1 MAPPFPQKSVF
12 SAEVH
17 LGRINGQGMNGHATS
32 HVGNGHANG
41 KGHALPDGDVAELR
55 AEIKALSAKIDDLA
69 KSGIA
74 PVAEGG
80 ANAATPNMDQGA
92 LDKVKAEVEAIAAR
106 ITLTKQ
112 EIANLRHPLA
122 KEDKLHSASME
133 LSAVVKSTE
142 EATSAIMGV
151 AEHLDEIAR
160 EVATHVTDTYVVS
173 RLNEMTESITK
184 LFEACS
190 FQDLTG
196 QRITKVVKT
205 IDYIEE
211 RIETMQVI
219 WGRKDIERM
228 ALPDDGIIKK
238 DGDLELHGPQAQTEA
253 ISQDDID
260 KLFN

>member
-17 LGRINGQGMNGHATS
+17 LGRTNGHGMNGHAS
-32 HVGNGHANG
+32 NGHANG
-41 KGHALPDGDVAELR
+41 KSHTLPDGDVAALR
-55 AEIKALSAKIDDLA
+55 AEIKSLSAKIDGLA
-69 KSGIA
+69 KGGIA
-74 PVAEGG
+74 PAAAEGG
-80 ANAATPNMDQGA
+80 IATPNMDQAA

-160 EVATHVTDTYVVS
+160 EIATHVTDSYIIS
-173 RLNEMTESITK
+173 RLNEMTDHITK

-219 WGRKDIERM
+219 WGRRDIEKMPM
-228 ALPDDGIIKK
+228 AEDGIIKK
-238 DGDLELHGPQAQTEA
+238 DGDLDLHGPQAATEA